1 MDVPTVW
8 AECQISSTR
17 AQTIL
22 RPGILKRVF
31 CLLSGRSQV
40 IKTETIHLPFCLL
53 RYQLEGSKSEQGI
66 SILVDGYRRAARHM
80 KGQEL
85 PLIHQPDVVEE
96 FPYPLDR
103 GETVKIARNFLS
115 SLRMARTFSPGV
127 TFDREPKL
135 KHVIQYPFCVVY
147 WRTGGGSV
155 TFDTVDGL
163 TGKCGGTL
171 SNQAFIAALHENK
184 SDRG

>member
-1 MDVPTVW
+1 
-8 AECQISSTR
+8 
-17 AQTIL
+17 
-22 RPGILKRVF
+22 
-31 CLLSGRSQV
+31 
-40 IKTETIHLPFCLL
+40 
-53 RYQLEGSKSEQGI
+53 
-66 SILVDGYRRAARHM
+66 M
-80 KGQEL
+80 KEEEL

-127 TFDREPKL
+127 TFDREPKI

-147 WRTGGGSV
+147 RRAGGGSV